1 MFITAFKNVISHM
14 KTNLTTFSFLFICV
28 MTVLSF
34 VVPIDL
40 SGGDTQNVFR
50 IIIAGMLTISAT
62 IFCVGYLC
70 ELEIL
75 MWKTIYKERSIL
87 SIFVKYTDQKY
98 HVYANL
104 ATITVIPIILF
115 IVFVAITHI
124 VLPIMLASIFIAMCT
139 TISIP

>member
-14 KTNLTTFSFLFICV
+14 KTNLTTFSFLFIFV

-62 IFCVGYLC
+62 IFFVGYLC